1 MVSTQK
7 IFGYREYRD
16 KPLDLRP
23 PRSPL
28 SLTDWVAG
36 CLPNGEIADQN
47 VPPMHGRQ
55 GSDKAAAT
63 TKAAIRETRL
73 GNKAAVANM
82 STIRIPYIE
91 K

>member
-1 MVSTQK
+1 
-7 IFGYREYRD
+7 
-16 KPLDLRP
+16 
-23 PRSPL
+23 
-28 SLTDWVAG
+28 
-36 CLPNGEIADQN
+36 
-47 VPPMHGRQ
+47 MHGRQ